1 MKTCVISFSSRADG
15 NCAAIADCVQET
27 LGAEGLTRFDFSG
40 LSVHGC
46 GACHCECF
54 RQREA
59 CPYFADDA
67 FRLNE
72 AAALA
77 DRAVFI
83 VPNYCDF
90 PCSNFF
96 LFNERSQCCFNGH
109 AELADRYLAVPKK
122 FIVVSNTG
130 RENFLAAF
138 RDHVLPK
145 TEPGP
150 KWSTF
155 STCTAKYSGTRRNR
169 QLSENQMPRCIRR
182 VFVKQL
188 IRPMITIIGRIFAI
202 RID

>member
-90 PCSNFF
+90 PCSNF
-96 LFNERSQCCFNGH
+96 SCSTSG
-109 AELADRYLAVPKK
+109 ASAA
-122 FIVVSNTG
+122 STG
-130 RENFLAAF
+130 MPSWRTAI
-138 RDHVLPK
+138 LP
-145 TEPGP
+145 
-150 KWSTF
+150 
-155 STCTAKYSGTRRNR
+155 CRRNSS
-169 QLSENQMPRCIRR
+169 LSAIRA
-182 VFVKQL
+182 
-188 IRPMITIIGRIFAI
+188 GRIFWRRSGTMCCPERSPDVCFLRAAAYH
-202 RID
+202 RISLDGDLMTCEPARAAVRDFLRDW

>member
-77 DRAVFI
+77 DRGLVSRVASESDGRSHHLTMTKEGWVLYDDIAPAALDLEKSIITCLTDDELRAF
-83 VPNYCDF
+83 VDMMAR
-90 PCSNFF
+90 
-96 LFNERSQCCFNGH
+96 LRDAADQLQER
-109 AELADRYLAVPKK
+109 R
-122 FIVVSNTG
+122 
-130 RENFLAAF
+130 
-138 RDHVLPK
+138 
-145 TEPGP
+145 
-150 KWSTF
+150 
-155 STCTAKYSGTRRNR
+155 
-169 QLSENQMPRCIRR
+169 
-182 VFVKQL
+182 
-188 IRPMITIIGRIFAI
+188 
-202 RID
+202 

>member
-77 DRAVFI
+77 DR
-83 VPNYCDF
+83 
-90 PCSNFF
+90 
-96 LFNERSQCCFNGH
+96 
-109 AELADRYLAVPKK
+109 YLAVPKK

-138 RDHVLPK
+138 RDHVLPG
-145 TEPGP
+145 TEPDVCFLRAAAYHRISLDGDLM
-150 KWSTF
+150 
-155 STCTAKYSGTRRNR
+155 TCEPARAAVREFLR
-169 QLSENQMPRCIRR
+169 
-182 VFVKQL
+182 
-188 IRPMITIIGRIFAI
+188 
-202 RID
+202 DW

>member
-59 CPYFADDA
+59 CPYFVDDA

-109 AELADRYLAVPKK
+109 AELADRYLAVPN
-122 FIVVSNTG
+122 S
-130 RENFLAAF
+130 
-138 RDHVLPK
+138 
-145 TEPGP
+145 
-150 KWSTF
+150 S
-155 STCTAKYSGTRRNR
+155 
-169 QLSENQMPRCIRR
+169 LSAIRA
-182 VFVKQL
+182 
-188 IRPMITIIGRIFAI
+188 GRIFRRRSGTMCCPERSRMSASCARRPI
-202 RID
+202 IASASTAT

>member
-77 DRAVFI
+77 DR
-83 VPNYCDF
+83 
-90 PCSNFF
+90 
-96 LFNERSQCCFNGH
+96 
-109 AELADRYLAVPKK
+109 YLAVPKK

-145 TEPGP
+145 TEPDVCFLRAAAYHRISLDGDMM
-150 KWSTF
+150 
-155 STCTAKYSGTRRNR
+155 TCEPARAAVRDFLR
-169 QLSENQMPRCIRR
+169 
-182 VFVKQL
+182 
-188 IRPMITIIGRIFAI
+188 
-202 RID
+202 DW

>member
-72 AAALA
+72 AAGTGGPRRVH
-77 DRAVFI
+77 RAELLRFSVLQFFPVQRAEPVLLQRACRAGGPLSCRAEEI
-83 VPNYCDF
+83 HRCQQYGPGEFSGGVPGPCAARNGAGCLLPARSGLPSHQPRRRPDDLRAC
-90 PCSNFF
+90 PCSRPGVFAG
-96 LFNERSQCCFNGH
+96 LVMQRPERH
-109 AELADRYLAVPKK
+109 A
-122 FIVVSNTG
+122 G
-130 RENFLAAF
+130 R
-138 RDHVLPK
+138 
-145 TEPGP
+145 
-150 KWSTF
+150 
-155 STCTAKYSGTRRNR
+155 
-169 QLSENQMPRCIRR
+169 Q
-182 VFVKQL
+182 
-188 IRPMITIIGRIFAI
+188 
-202 RID
+202 

>member
-145 TEPGP
+145 TEPDVC
-150 KWSTF
+150 F
-155 STCTAKYSGTRRNR
+155 LRAAAYH
-169 QLSENQMPRCIRR
+169 
-182 VFVKQL
+182 
-188 IRPMITIIGRIFAI
+188 RISLDGDLMNCEPARAAVREFL
-202 RID
+202 RDW

>member
-77 DRAVFI
+77 DR
-83 VPNYCDF
+83 
-90 PCSNFF
+90 
-96 LFNERSQCCFNGH
+96 
-109 AELADRYLAVPKK
+109 YLAVPKK

-145 TEPGP
+145 TEPDVCFLRAAAYHRISLDGDLM
-150 KWSTF
+150 
-155 STCTAKYSGTRRNR
+155 TCEPARAAVRDFLR
-169 QLSENQMPRCIRR
+169 
-182 VFVKQL
+182 
-188 IRPMITIIGRIFAI
+188 
-202 RID
+202 DW

>member
-27 LGAEGLTRFDFSG
+27 LGAGGLTRFDFSG

-77 DRAVFI
+77 DRTVFI

-138 RDHVLPK
+138 RDHVLPG
-145 TEPGP
+145 TEPDVCFLRGGLSSHQP
-150 KWSTF
+150 
-155 STCTAKYSGTRRNR
+155 RRRPDDLRACPCSRPGLLAGLVMQRPERHAGR
-169 QLSENQMPRCIRR
+169 Q
-182 VFVKQL
+182 
-188 IRPMITIIGRIFAI
+188 
-202 RID
+202 

>member
-15 NCAAIADCVQET
+15 NCAAIAGCVQET

-130 RENFLAAF
+130 RENFSGG
-138 RDHVLPK
+138 V
-145 TEPGP
+145 PGP
-150 KWSTF
+150 CADRNGAGCLLPARGGYHRISLDGDLM
-155 STCTAKYSGTRRNR
+155 TCEPARAAVRDFLR
-169 QLSENQMPRCIRR
+169 
-182 VFVKQL
+182 
-188 IRPMITIIGRIFAI
+188 
-202 RID
+202 DW

>member
-1 MKTCVISFSSRADG
+1 MNENVCDLLQQPGGWELRCHCRLCAG
-15 NCAAIADCVQET
+15 NARGGGSDP
-27 LGAEGLTRFDFSG
+27 LRF
-40 LSVHGC
+40 SVHGC

-145 TEPGP
+145 TEPDVCFLRAAAYHRISLDGDLM
-150 KWSTF
+150 
-155 STCTAKYSGTRRNR
+155 TCEPARAAVREFLR
-169 QLSENQMPRCIRR
+169 
-182 VFVKQL
+182 
-188 IRPMITIIGRIFAI
+188 
-202 RID
+202 DW

>member
-1 MKTCVISFSSRADG
+1 MKTCMISFSSRADG

-27 LGAEGLTRFDFSG
+27 LGGEGLTRFDFSR

-96 LFNERSQCCFNGH
+96 LFNERS
-109 AELADRYLAVPKK
+109 
-122 FIVVSNTG
+122 
-130 RENFLAAF
+130 
-138 RDHVLPK
+138 
-145 TEPGP
+145 
-150 KWSTF
+150 
-155 STCTAKYSGTRRNR
+155 
-169 QLSENQMPRCIRR
+169 
-182 VFVKQL
+182 
-188 IRPMITIIGRIFAI
+188 
-202 RID
+202 

>member
-46 GACHCECF
+46 GA
-54 RQREA
+54 
-59 CPYFADDA
+59 
-67 FRLNE
+67 
-72 AAALA
+72 
-77 DRAVFI
+77 
-83 VPNYCDF
+83 CDF

-145 TEPGP
+145 TEPDVCFLRAAAYHRISLDGDLM
-150 KWSTF
+150 
-155 STCTAKYSGTRRNR
+155 TCEPARAAVRDFLR
-169 QLSENQMPRCIRR
+169 
-182 VFVKQL
+182 
-188 IRPMITIIGRIFAI
+188 
-202 RID
+202 DW